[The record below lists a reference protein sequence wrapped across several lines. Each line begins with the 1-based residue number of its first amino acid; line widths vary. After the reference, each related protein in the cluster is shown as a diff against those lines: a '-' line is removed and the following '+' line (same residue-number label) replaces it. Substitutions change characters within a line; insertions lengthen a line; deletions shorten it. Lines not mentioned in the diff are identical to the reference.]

1 MSTAALR
8 PPTTHIS
15 SLASVYSEYCIQMV
29 PARSLARALDRST
42 DLRHDLGDTMEE
54 HFGPLLEDK
63 WIHCTDFFLKNL
75 DECGIQEPVV
85 VIIRSDTGEWQMDE
99 GHHRLR
105 WGLINNTPLPVIFDD
120 SGLDDESQMGYLVA
134 RKNANI
140 DHTTTEAD
148 AYAWA
153 AQVAQMD
160 DELFRVPEPRK
171 PVAKHR
177 KGGRH
182 RAT

>member
-1 MSTAALR
+1 MNPALR

-15 SLASVYSEYCIQMV
+15 RLASVYTEYCIQMI
-29 PARSLARALDRST
+29 PARALARAVDCST

-54 HFGPLLEDK
+54 HFGPLLDDK
-63 WIHCTDFFLKNL
+63 FIHCSEFFLKNL
-75 DECGIQEPVV
+75 DELGIQEPVV
-85 VIIRSDTGEWQMDE
+85 VIVRSDTGEWQMDE

-120 SGLDDESQMGYLVA
+120 SGDDDESQLGYLVA

-140 DHTTTEAD
+140 DHMTTEED

-160 DELFRVPEPRK
+160 DEMLNTGPIPAQRG
-171 PVAKHR
+171 KHR
-177 KGGRH
+177 KKGRH
-182 RAT
+182 AV